1 MDRNEGTVNPPEAV
15 RIQNQRSSVP
25 SFLFIIFM
33 LFMLTNHSGDEF
45 LARNHYQDALQSL
58 NYQMSNFT
66 AWMNGTESNFTL
78 SAPDSSV
85 APLLQ
90 SFMTFGSQLDPSHS
104 SYFPNVTGFIRG
116 DVNYH
121 NVTPPSLSHPNTS
134 DLAWAS
140 LARTYMADPNM
151 TEVLQKIGPWNWSG
165 SEKISWSLMARTPVE
180 VTAANNASAR
190 IAMIHGRIDLVDPK
204 NVGDM
209 RLDFEG
215 VHIIGN
221 GSIYGFAEPIGR
233 NIDIRLLPS
242 IVPEGYQNA
251 TAHAV
256 EPEIASR
263 INKLKTMIDQGIID
277 QDSNND
283 DNSGKSKCGFT
294 LYSQIEPSQVPE
306 QLMDELEEELQ
317 RPTGKWTVKSPKL
330 TLNGVLLS
338 KECGILYHINNTEG
352 LRSRTFFRKVT
363 TYAGTAAL
371 AYFVLLV
378 LLSRQMD
385 RSRTP
390 AGISRLS
397 RWSFLTQ
404 AIVDAVSFAGHIT
417 FAILA
422 DGRPSLS
429 LVAPAFLACMLF
441 AYEAQFSIL
450 INQVQAPED
459 VVPAPSPIR
468 QTPPSPQEDSSLPT
482 QAPQAAPPTP
492 SVPSEPSFFRLFM
505 QHLRSDPQ
513 ARIWLGMFFF
523 LTFVVRVIV
532 TPSLA
537 LFFVG
542 TMYSSFW
549 LPQIVRSVRRSRSS
563 ALSKEYLV
571 GTTICRLYFAL
582 YFLACP
588 KNVLDVD
595 RRPWIYI
602 LAVFILMQV
611 IVLILQEQL
620 GPTFFLPKRFTST
633 KMYDYH
639 PPIPSSGVSDP
650 ESPDSSLGDCAI
662 CMEVIYAEDPRQRQ
676 QVAGGL
682 LHKVSARR
690 NYSLAPCSHLFVGA
704 SMILIPTYTFNNSF
718 DNDLQKHTECL
729 EKWLAIKNICPQC
742 RRPLPPL

>member
-1 MDRNEGTVNPPEAV
+1 
-15 RIQNQRSSVP
+15 
-25 SFLFIIFM
+25 
-33 LFMLTNHSGDEF
+33 
-45 LARNHYQDALQSL
+45 
-58 NYQMSNFT
+58 
-66 AWMNGTESNFTL
+66 
-78 SAPDSSV
+78 
-85 APLLQ
+85 
-90 SFMTFGSQLDPSHS
+90 MTFGSQLDPSHS

-121 NVTPPSLSHPNTS
+121 NVTLPSLSHPNTS

-165 SEKISWSLMARTPVE
+165 SEKIPWSLMARTPVE

-190 IAMIHGRIDLVDPK
+190 IAMVHGRIDLVDPK
-204 NVGDM
+204 NVDDM

-221 GSIYGFAEPIGR
+221 GSIYYLWVCRANRVISL
-233 NIDIRLLPS
+233 IYQI
-242 IVPEGYQNA
+242 PEGYQNA

-338 KECGILYHINNTEG
+338 KERGILYHINNTEG

-378 LLSRQMD
+378 LLS
-385 RSRTP
+385 P
-390 AGISRLS
+390 
-397 RWSFLTQ
+397 
-404 AIVDAVSFAGHIT
+404 IVDAVSFAGHIA

-563 ALSKEYLV
+563 ALSKEYL
-571 GTTICRLYFAL
+571 IPA
-582 YFLACP
+582 
-588 KNVLDVD
+588 
-595 RRPWIYI
+595 
-602 LAVFILMQV
+602 
-611 IVLILQEQL
+611 EQ
-620 GPTFFLPKRFTST
+620 S
-633 KMYDYH
+633 
-639 PPIPSSGVSDP
+639 
-650 ESPDSSLGDCAI
+650 
-662 CMEVIYAEDPRQRQ
+662 
-676 QVAGGL
+676 
-682 LHKVSARR
+682 
-690 NYSLAPCSHLFVGA
+690 
-704 SMILIPTYTFNNSF
+704 
-718 DNDLQKHTECL
+718 
-729 EKWLAIKNICPQC
+729 
-742 RRPLPPL
+742 